1 MQREN
6 AKSFY
11 QARVRAFGSLF
22 GGSFGMLIVFVYEAV
37 LMNVIVN
44 NLSYNFHFL
53 TLYTLISVFLVLL
66 IYVMVMFK
74 QHDLIFVAILTYLS
88 ITISLRN
95 NLPVLVFGIERI
107 SSTIIGVM
115 IALLVNKIHLY
126 HNKNSNI
133 LFVS

>member
-1 MQREN
+1 
-6 AKSFY
+6 
-11 QARVRAFGSLF
+11 
-22 GGSFGMLIVFVYEAV
+22 MLIVFVYEAV